1 MANTVKSNSSESSS
15 SKSFFLGDSS
25 YFFCDLNPSTNL
37 LSVIVNSL
45 LGGFYSRFYGL
56 GGLDSFFGASY
67 SLLGGFY
74 SIVDIIIVV

>member
-37 LSVIVNSL
+37 LSDIVNSL
-45 LGGFYSRFYGL
+45 LGGFYSRFC
-56 GGLDSFFGASY
+56 GLDSFLGAFY
-67 SLLGGFY
+67 YLLGGFY

>member
-15 SKSFFLGDSS
+15 SKSCFLGDSS

-45 LGGFYSRFYGL
+45 LGGFCSG
-56 GGLDSFFGASY
+56 GGLDSFFGAFY

-74 SIVDIIIVV
+74 SIVDINIVV